1 MRDAIGQVF
10 TLQII
15 LVFVFLINGYMAYS
29 VNYTRAFRVK
39 NQIVNI
45 IEQYEGPYNDEGLAK
60 IRSYINKAA
69 YKAPQTLINDF
80 KVNYCTKNKNDFA
93 STDNKCE
100 VECQD
105 GWCYIEHNVSIDEA
119 DGERTGR
126 YYSIVTFVNID
137 IPVINKIVGL
147 GDFLSVSGE
156 TKTIY
161 E

>member
-15 LVFVFLINGYMAYS
+15 LVFVLLINGYMAYS

-45 IEQYEGPYNDEGLAK
+45 VEQYEGPYNDEGLEK
-60 IRSYINKAA
+60 INSYIQQTSYNVTNSQMTDYISDTNGAA
-69 YKAPQTLINDF
+69 
-80 KVNYCTKNKNDFA
+80 
-93 STDNKCE
+93 
-100 VECQD
+100 ECPGYN
-105 GWCYIEHNVSIDEA
+105 GWCYVEHDVSLNDV
-119 DGERTGR
+119 DGERNGK
-126 YYSIVTFVNID
+126 YYTIVTFVNID

-147 GDFLSVSGE
+147 GSFLRVVGE
-156 TKTIY
+156 TRTIY

>member
-15 LVFVFLINGYMAYS
+15 LAFVLLINGYMAYS

-45 IEQYEGPYNDEGLAK
+45 IEQYEGPYNDEGIDK
-60 IRSYINKAA
+60 INEYIDRMA
-69 YKAPQTLINDF
+69 YD
-80 KVNYCTKNKNDFA
+80 VNNQQMLNFQNENADYNP
-93 STDNKCE
+93 
-100 VECQD
+100 ECPGYN
-105 GWCYIEHNVSIDEA
+105 GWCYIEHNVSVNDA
-119 DGERTGR
+119 DGERNGK

-137 IPVINKIVGL
+137 IPVINNILGL
-147 GDFLSVSGE
+147 GNFLQVVGE
-156 TKTIY
+156 TRTIY

>member
-15 LVFVFLINGYMAYS
+15 LAFVLLINGYMAYS

-45 IEQYEGPYNDEGLAK
+45 IEQYEGPYNDEGIEK
-60 IRSYINKAA
+60 INEYIDRMA
-69 YKAPQTLINDF
+69 YDVNNQQMINF
-80 KVNYCTKNKNDFA
+80 QNDNQGA
-93 STDNKCE
+93 
-100 VECQD
+100 ECPGYN
-105 GWCYIEHNVSIDEA
+105 GWCYLEHKVSVDDA
-119 DGERTGR
+119 DGERNGK

-137 IPVINKIVGL
+137 IPVVNNILGL
-147 GDFLSVSGE
+147 GNFLQVVGE
-156 TKTIY
+156 TRTIY